1 MWGLLLIHFVILRL
15 LRRLLCLLL
24 LLKELDKVLSLVENG
39 LQFSMQAESPR
50 YRISH
55 LTQYTFFRDFLFQPF
70 EQQSSQK
77 ERIKCFVGD
86 T

>member
-55 LTQYTFFRDFLFQPF
+55 LTQYTFFRGFLFQPF

-77 ERIKCFVGD
+77 EQTKCFVGD